1 MNELLSRFSPRE
13 KAILATAVIALSG
26 ILIHALLIEPFNQK
40 KLELNEALEQANIDL
55 KWMRTAVYQLPR
67 GNVLAQAIEF
77 EGSLAN
83 LIDKEVRSQDLSSF
97 LTQMTPIDDEE
108 IRIRYKDINFNRLLN
123 FIAQVN
129 SRGLKVKD
137 LRINA
142 TDTTADVDCSLV
154 LEKVG

>member
-83 LIDKEVRSQDLSSF
+83 LIDKEVRSATVQAKTDCELLQLSNDNLHLFAKNHANGFTWLVVNIARVLSSRLRVANQR
-97 LTQMTPIDDEE
+97 LTD
-108 IRIRYKDINFNRLLN
+108 RI
-123 FIAQVN
+123 
-129 SRGLKVKD
+129 
-137 LRINA
+137 
-142 TDTTADVDCSLV
+142 
-154 LEKVG
+154 